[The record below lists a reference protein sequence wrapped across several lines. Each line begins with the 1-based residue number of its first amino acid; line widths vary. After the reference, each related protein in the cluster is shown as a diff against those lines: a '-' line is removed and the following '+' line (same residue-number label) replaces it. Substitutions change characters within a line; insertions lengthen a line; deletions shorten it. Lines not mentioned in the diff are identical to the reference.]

1 MNENPESRSKKFGCI
16 TTQLMEGKGFR
27 ILKMRENLQRKNK
40 TSMVQL
46 FMEIMNVVKLG
57 MDDVL
62 PVY

>member
-1 MNENPESRSKKFGCI
+1 
-16 TTQLMEGKGFR
+16 MEGKGFR

-46 FMEIMNVVKLG
+46 YMEIMNVVKLEL
-57 MDDVL
+57 DDVL

>member
-1 MNENPESRSKKFGCI
+1 
-16 TTQLMEGKGFR
+16 MEGKGFR

-40 TSMVQL
+40 ISMVQL
-46 FMEIMNVVKLG
+46 YMEIMNVVKLG

>member
-1 MNENPESRSKKFGCI
+1 
-16 TTQLMEGKGFR
+16 MEGKGFR